1 VHTHTHTH
9 MHTDAVSPY
18 DGEAKHQRSYTNYF
32 LISCGVA
39 DLPTTAPSTPAPHA
53 ARHGPGEDGGVRGG
67 GGQEGGTDSFSSAG
81 VCDGAACNTKLQT
94 GKRPC
99 RSGTEVGD
107 PNLAAHWPIPIVHA
121 SAQAN
126 QRSGM
131 STNEPVQIW
140 PLAPP
145 LNPNLTAVHPPF
157 QAPLPQHPGG
167 AFDADEECAAADDN
181 AHAFPHD
188 ATNSEILME
197 ALERAS
203 EITPTTEQWLA
214 PDGMKLR
221 PAGWVRWGET
231 PLGATGPIDWLWLL
245 APPPPS
251 SHPNHAS
258 AVIHKDTLGAQLDE
272 ASSLGMIE
280 WLQPGTPVSDFVS
293 CVLPLGA
300 RVKPNGKVR
309 MLVDPSL
316 PGADGELSLNA
327 RLRQLPCSMSS
338 IDEIFAAVKP
348 HSVLGKRDLI
358 NGFYHLVCSER
369 ARKYMGLQ
377 HPVTGAIGRWVVLP
391 QGTSQSPAL
400 FCEVS
405 NAACRIFNREFKR
418 QGLSTVVF
426 CHVDDYC
433 LIADTH
439 ADMQRAFALMDQI
452 SADLGLSWNPS
463 KDVGRDSPVT
473 RLEML
478 GLIIDAPTVSLHLP
492 DNKRET
498 YLQDLSQFRR
508 TCSSQP
514 TCPRKPLERLLGR
527 LAFTCKV
534 CRWGYLFLQACMD
547 ALYTPAAPLGVQ
559 PVSGVASHPARRASH
574 GHGSV
579 TLTEAVWDDLSFWEE
594 ALGPRYHQWMGV
606 RQQLFKPARGA
617 AICTRAFTPTF
628 DVELFTDASKSYGVG
643 GVLGADVLSQVWDR
657 DVSADHIGTLEL
669 EALYRCLFHWR
680 NDLAGSKVLAWM
692 DNMQALV
699 AVNKGAS
706 RIPALRP
713 ILKRIAWLG
722 MEHHFEVRALHIKGI
737 FNPADAPSR
746 GARLSH
752 DWTFVHASEFNTPPA
767 QVDCCAAADGSNALP
782 GCSEWFAAS
791 NPSSLDP
798 KVLAGKVLWACVPF
812 ACANETLS
820 AIVEAWRLD
829 PRNTVATMVVPEWPT
844 AAWYRRYVRRKN
856 PLFKLVRRY
865 PANSSPFPSQA

>member
-1 VHTHTHTH
+1 
-9 MHTDAVSPY
+9 
-18 DGEAKHQRSYTNYF
+18 
-32 LISCGVA
+32 
-39 DLPTTAPSTPAPHA
+39 
-53 ARHGPGEDGGVRGG
+53 
-67 GGQEGGTDSFSSAG
+67 
-81 VCDGAACNTKLQT
+81 
-94 GKRPC
+94 
-99 RSGTEVGD
+99 
-107 PNLAAHWPIPIVHA
+107 
-121 SAQAN
+121 
-126 QRSGM
+126 
-131 STNEPVQIW
+131 
-140 PLAPP
+140 
-145 LNPNLTAVHPPF
+145 
-157 QAPLPQHPGG
+157 
-167 AFDADEECAAADDN
+167 
-181 AHAFPHD
+181 
-188 ATNSEILME
+188 ME

-203 EITPTTEQWLA
+203 EITPTPEQWLA

-221 PAGWVRWGET
+221 PAAWVKWGET
-231 PLGATGPIDWLWLL
+231 PLGAMGPIDWLWLH

-251 SHPNHAS
+251 SHPNHTS
-258 AVIHKDTLGAQLDE
+258 AVTHRTTLGAQIDE

-280 WLQPGTPVSDFVS
+280 WLQPGVAASDFVS

-300 RVKPNGKVR
+300 RAKPNGKVR

-316 PGADGELSLNA
+316 PGANGELSLNS
-327 RLRQLPCSMSS
+327 RLRQLPCAMNS

-405 NAACRIFNREFKR
+405 NTACRIFNSEFKR
-418 QGLSTVVF
+418 QGLSTVAF

-478 GLIIDAPTVSLHLP
+478 GLIIDAPAVSLHLP
-492 DNKRET
+492 DDKRET

-508 TCSSQP
+508 DYSSQP

-547 ALYTPAAPLGVQ
+547 ALYTPAAPVSAQ
-559 PVSGVASHPARRASH
+559 PVSGGATHSARRAAH

-579 TLTEAVWDDLSFWEE
+579 TLTDGVWDDLSFWEE
-594 ALGPRYHQWMGV
+594 ALGPHYHQWMGV

-643 GVLGADVLSQVWDR
+643 GVLGVDVLSQCWDR
-657 DVSADHIGTLEL
+657 DISDEHIGTLEL
-669 EALYRCLFHWR
+669 EALYRCLHHWR
-680 NDLAGSKVLAWM
+680 EDLAGSKVLAWM

-722 MEHHFEVRALHIKGI
+722 MEHRFEVRALHIKGI

-746 GARLSH
+746 GVRISH
-752 DWTFVHASEFNTPPA
+752 DWTFVHAPEFNNPPA
-767 QVDCCAAADGSNALP
+767 EVDCCAAADGSNALH
-782 GCSEWFAAS
+782 GCERWFAAGDPS
-791 NPSSLDP
+791 NLTPE
-798 KVLAGKVLWACVPF
+798 VLAGKVLWACVPF
-812 ACANETLS
+812 ACANETLA
-820 AIVEAWRLD
+820 AIVAAWRHD
-829 PRNTVATMVVPEWPT
+829 PRNTRATVVVPEWPT

-856 PLFKLVRRY
+856 PPFKLVKRY
-865 PANSSPFPSQA
+865 PAGSSLFLHKPDQQPAPPCPFPILVMRLGSHGV